1 MTKEETI
8 RQLGKQ
14 MGITPNTIQKKKYFE
29 STQTLYQEGKIIN
42 PDNKKRILEF
52 PLDENEYQKIFNKNR
67 CYLIT
72 REQCFVGDEIQ
83 IYEINGLKRT
93 GRNVYKTVLDV
104 REEKDEPGLKKG
116 YYLITY

>member
-14 MGITPNTIQKKKYFE
+14 MGIAPIAVQKKKYFE

-42 PDNKKRILEF
+42 QENENRILEF
-52 PLDENEYQKIFNKNR
+52 PLEEGEYRKLFDKNR

-116 YYLITY
+116 YYLITF

>member
-42 PDNKKRILEF
+42 PDNQTRILEF
-52 PLDENEYQKIFNKNR
+52 PLDEN
-67 CYLIT
+67 
-72 REQCFVGDEIQ
+72 
-83 IYEINGLKRT
+83 
-93 GRNVYKTVLDV
+93 
-104 REEKDEPGLKKG
+104 
-116 YYLITY
+116 